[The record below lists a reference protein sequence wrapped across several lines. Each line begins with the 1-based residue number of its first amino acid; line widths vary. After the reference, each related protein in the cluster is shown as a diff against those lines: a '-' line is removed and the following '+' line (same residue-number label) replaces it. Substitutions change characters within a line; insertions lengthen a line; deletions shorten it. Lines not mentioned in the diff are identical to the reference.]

1 MENTLTKLENLAKF
15 IFYIHKYSRDYY
27 GMSVADIAHPRH
39 RYLDARVTEMA
50 FRLVNTFQRVE
61 NSLDIVSFNQI
72 YAVLNYVDST
82 DLIKIICG
90 QRVTYEQH
98 FKRLLAEYLMAQM
111 CDMNLAV
118 NKLKDLVLKY
128 IEEDT
133 NGRIIKD
140 FNSKGNGFRVVD
152 NDDIFFK
159 VLKQGRFK
167 NHPMRKQLEALTEEY
182 IEAGAAVP
190 VFADENDSGIVSGT
204 TKRIYIIDGEPRV
217 DLLPID
223 NGILTSLVENR
234 TQETCDHYILY
245 PIFHKKKS
253 SVADPKNDHEVI
265 NNINKLIGFR
275 MMINEAYVDTLDK
288 LREESVVYQPLYRSI
303 PLKGNMVID
312 DVKIDVP
319 SDPFIVKT
327 PVVHLENIKEVK
339 TKMATYEVK
348 QTLGLPVL
356 LPLDVDLEG
365 LNIKETKMKV
375 ATFELNDTFKMLEYL
390 QNEDGTW
397 KDHPVSK
404 RIQDM
409 SGEYARPIPIIR
421 NLINKDDIGDFVVT
435 TNNEPEGYISSITCH
450 DNSYWVSVHA
460 YPGTKLEEMVEKY
473 QKGETSLLKIHPN
486 YIADD
491 DVPDTIDDQSA
502 NIVRSLHCFDYR
514 EIKPAK
520 VLKFKK

>member
-1 MENTLTKLENLAKF
+1 MENTETKLENLAKF
-15 IFYIHKYSRDYY
+15 VFYIHKYSRDYY
-27 GMSVADIAHPRH
+27 GMSIADIAHPRH

-50 FRLVNTFQRVE
+50 FRLDNVFQR
-61 NSLDIVSFNQI
+61 SRDHLDIISFNQI
-72 YAVLNYVDST
+72 YAVLNYLDST

-90 QRVTYEQH
+90 QKATYVQH
-98 FKRLLAEYLMAQM
+98 FKRLLAEYLMVQM
-111 CDMNLAV
+111 CDTNLMV
-118 NKLKDLVLKY
+118 NKLKDLVLKH
-128 IEEDT
+128 IEEDASD
-133 NGRIIKD
+133 RIVKD
-140 FNSKGNGFRVVD
+140 FNSKGNGFKVVD

-159 VLKQGRFK
+159 VLKQKRFE
-167 NHPMRKQLEALTEEY
+167 NHPLRKQLEALTGEY
-182 IEAGAAVP
+182 IEAGVAVP
-190 VFADENDSGIVSGT
+190 VFADENDSGIILGT
-204 TKRIYIIDGEPRV
+204 TMRVYTIDREPRV
-217 DLLPID
+217 DISAID

-253 SVADPKNDHEVI
+253 SVADPKNDREVI
-265 NNINKLIGFR
+265 DNINKLIGFR
-275 MMINEAYVDTLDK
+275 MMINEAHADKLDK
-288 LREESVVYQPLYRSI
+288 LREENGVYQPLYRSI
-303 PLKGNMVID
+303 PLKGNVVID
-312 DVKIDVP
+312 KVP
-319 SDPFIVKT
+319 TEQDPVTDWSTIEKVETSLPHPFIVKT
-327 PVVHLENIKEVK
+327 PVVPLE
-339 TKMATYEVK
+339 
-348 QTLGLPVL
+348 
-356 LPLDVDLEG
+356 
-365 LNIKETKMKV
+365 NIKETKMKV
-375 ATFELNDTFKMLEYL
+375 ATFELNDSFKMLKYL

-421 NLINKDDIGDFVVT
+421 NLINKDDIADFVVT
-435 TNNEPEGYISSITCH
+435 TNNEPEGYISGIIYH

>member
-1 MENTLTKLENLAKF
+1 MNNTETRLQKLARF
-15 IFYIHKYSRDYY
+15 IVNIHKYSRDYY
-27 GMSVADIAHPRH
+27 GMSIADIAHPRH
-39 RYLDARVTEMA
+39 RYLNARVVETA
-50 FRLVNTFQRVE
+50 FRL
-61 NSLDIVSFNQI
+61 NSVLEDKRSNHDIITYNNI
-72 YAVLNYVDST
+72 HKALHYLNAT
-82 DLIKIICG
+82 DLIKVLIGKKPEYDRSI
-90 QRVTYEQH
+90 RSLISEYAMVPMYDIELVI
-98 FKRLLAEYLMAQM
+98 KRLK
-111 CDMNLAV
+111 NLI
-118 NKLKDLVLKY
+118 LEY
-128 IEEDT
+128 IEDDEND
-133 NGRIIKD
+133 NIYKD
-140 FNSKGNGFRVVD
+140 FNSKGKGFKVVD

-159 VLKQGRFK
+159 VLKQKRFE
-167 NHPMRKQLEALTEEY
+167 NHPLRKQLESLTEEY
-182 IEAGAAVP
+182 KEPGIVISIL
-190 VFADENDSGIVSGT
+190 ADENDSGIVSGDVS
-204 TKRIYIIDGEPRV
+204 RVYIVDGEPRV

-253 SVADPKNDHEVI
+253 SVADPKNDREVI

-288 LREESVVYQPLYRSI
+288 LREESDIYQPLYRSI
-303 PLKGNMVID
+303 PLKGNVVID

-319 SDPFIVKT
+319 SDPFIVKA
-327 PVVHLENIKEVK
+327 PVVPLENIKEVK

-365 LNIKETKMKV
+365 LNIKETKMKM
-375 ATFELNDTFKMLEYL
+375 ATFELSDTFKMLEYL

-409 SGEYARPIPIIR
+409 SGEHARPIPIIR

-435 TNNEPEGYISSITCH
+435 TNNEPEGYISGITCH